1 MHSVRKK
8 VRNFAS
14 EKFNQSNHSKMK
26 LRKLFVA
33 VALLTTG
40 LVSAQQQQMQMPE
53 IPVDDS
59 VRIGKLDNG
68 LTYYLRHNNTPEKK
82 ANFYIAQRV
91 GSIQEDDSQQGLA
104 HFLEHMAFN
113 GSEHFPTGTMTEYL
127 QSIGV
132 QYGRSLNAYTSIDR
146 TVYYIADVS
155 TERQSALDSCVLVL
169 RDWSSGVTA
178 TPEEIEKERDVI
190 HNEYRMRNSPSQ
202 RMIERALP
210 TLFQGS
216 KYGFRMPIG
225 KMEIIDNFKP
235 EELIAYYKKWYRPD
249 NQAIIIVGDINV
261 DYTEALIKKLFGDIV
276 VPADAAKVIDEPV
289 PDNEKA
295 IYVAEKDKE
304 QQYPVLML
312 SMKRDPVPT
321 ELKKTAAYLVQ
332 QYLSSMVCSMLNSRF
347 SEISEQP
354 DCPFIQG
361 QAEDG
366 NYLGMSRTKDAF
378 QLVGVAKE
386 GKDIETLQAIYREA
400 KRARDFGFTA
410 TEYARAKA
418 DYLSGLEKIY
428 TNRDKRKNNV
438 YCSEYVENFLENEPI
453 PSIETLYQLMTA
465 LAGQLPVEL
474 VNQYA
479 QQLITTDDKN
489 LVAYYMEQEK
499 EGKKYVST
507 DAMKTGI
514 EAVRTEALTAWVD
527 NVKEE
532 PLISQMP
539 AKGKIVK
546 ETENKTLGYKELTL
560 SNGAR
565 VILKKTDFK
574 DDQVMMQAE
583 AKGGYSLFGKQD
595 EINLQAID
603 AVVMY
608 SGLGNFLKS
617 ELDKALAGKVASVG
631 IRVAEDRQ
639 YISGQSTPKDLET
652 LFQLFYLTMTNVNK
666 DEKSM
671 ASFINQMQLVL
682 KTKDLNHELVYRDSV
697 ASIQNSGNPLYML
710 PNLEDIQKFDYDRA
724 LQMLKQL
731 YGNGG
736 QFIYTIIGNFDEQKV
751 REYLELYIA
760 AMPQGQVVKAKDVR
774 TFFRGTPV
782 CNFTRKMETPQ
793 AQTTEIWLNDQLPY
807 TLENVVLM
815 RFASQILTRIYD
827 RTIRE
832 EESAAYNVGA
842 RGEISVNGDKPI
854 YMLTA
859 QAPTNPDK
867 QKIARDLMLK
877 YLAEASEKIGDTD
890 LNTVKEILLKQA
902 EDNNRENGH
911 WMNVLT
917 EWTAEGVD
925 LQTKYVETVKAVTN
939 QKVQNFIKQMMNT
952 GNHASIVMMP
962 EK

>member
-1 MHSVRKK
+1 
-8 VRNFAS
+8 
-14 EKFNQSNHSKMK
+14 
-26 LRKLFVA
+26 
-33 VALLTTG
+33 
-40 LVSAQQQQMQMPE
+40 
-53 IPVDDS
+53 
-59 VRIGKLDNG
+59 
-68 LTYYLRHNNTPEKK
+68 
-82 ANFYIAQRV
+82 
-91 GSIQEDDSQQGLA
+91 
-104 HFLEHMAFN
+104 
-113 GSEHFPTGTMTEYL
+113 
-127 QSIGV
+127 V

-169 RDWSSGVTA
+169 RDWSNGITV

-190 HNEYRMRNSPSQ
+190 HNEYRMRNSPNQ

-225 KMEIIDNFKP
+225 KMEIVDNFKP
-235 EELIAYYKKWYRPD
+235 EELVAYYKKWYRPD

-261 DYTEALIKKLFGDIV
+261 DYTEALIKKLFGDIKV
-276 VPADAAKVIDEPV
+276 DPNAPKVIDEPV
-289 PDNEKA
+289 PDNEQA

-321 ELKKTAAYLVQ
+321 ELKKTSAYLVQ
-332 QYLSSMVCSMLNSRF
+332 EYLNAMVCSMLNSRF
-347 SEISEQP
+347 SEITEQP
-354 DCPFIQG
+354 DCPFIQA
-361 QAEDG
+361 QVQDG
-366 NYLGMSRTKDAF
+366 NFMQLARTKDA
-378 QLVGVAKE
+378 LMLIGVAKE
-386 GKDIETLQAIYREA
+386 GKDIETLQAVLREA

-418 DYLSGLEKIY
+418 DYLSGLEKLY
-428 TNRDKRKNNV
+428 TNRDKRKNDA
-438 YCSEYVENFLENEPI
+438 YCSEYVENFLESDPI
-453 PSIETLYQLMTA
+453 PSVETLYQMMTA
-465 LAGQLPVEL
+465 LAGQLPVDL

-479 QQLITTDDKN
+479 QQIISIDGKN
-489 LVAYYMEQEK
+489 LVAFSMEQEK
-499 EGKKYVST
+499 EGKANYIT
-507 DAMKTGI
+507 ADALKKGT
-514 EAVRTEALTAWVD
+514 EAVRTETLTAWVD

-532 PLISQMP
+532 PLITQMP
-539 AKGKIVK
+539 TKGQIVK

-583 AKGGYSLFGKQD
+583 AKGGMSLFGKAD
-595 EINLQAID
+595 DMNLQLIS
-603 AVVMY
+603 VVPTY

-617 ELDKALAGKVASVG
+617 ELDKALAGKVASVS
-631 IRVAEDRQ
+631 INVAEDRQ
-639 YISGQSTPKDLET
+639 YIAGQSTPKDLET
-652 LFQLFYLTMTNVNK
+652 LFQLFYLTMTNIKK

-671 ASFINQMQLVL
+671 ASFANLMQTAL
-682 KTKDLNHELVYRDSV
+682 KNKDLNHEIVYRDSV
-697 ASIQNSGNPLYML
+697 ASVQNCGNFLYL
-710 PNLEDIQKFDYDRA
+710 TPSVDDIKRFDYDRS
-724 LQMLKQL
+724 LEMIKQL

-736 QFIYTIIGNFDEQKV
+736 QFIYTIIGNFDEQQV
-751 REYLELYIA
+751 RELLEQYIA
-760 AMPQGQVVKAKDVR
+760 PMPQGTPVKAKDVR
-774 TFFRGTPV
+774 TFFKGNPV

-793 AQTTEIWLNDQLPY
+793 AQITEIWLNDKMAY
-807 TLENVVLM
+807 TQENVILM
-815 RFASQILTRIYD
+815 NIAKQILTRIYD

-842 RGEISVNGDKPI
+842 KGSISVNGDKPVF
-854 YMLTA
+854 MLSA
-859 QAPTNPDK
+859 VAPTNPDK

-877 YLAEASEKIGDTD
+877 YLKESTQKITDTD
-890 LNTVKEILLKQA
+890 LNTVKEIMLKQA
-902 EDNNRENGH
+902 EDNNRENSH

-925 LQTKYVETVKAVTN
+925 LQTNYAETVKAVTA
-939 QKVQNFIKQMMNT
+939 QKVQKFLADMINA

>member
-1 MHSVRKK
+1 MC
-8 VRNFAS
+8 
-14 EKFNQSNHSKMK
+14 NQSNHSKMK

-33 VALLTTG
+33 VALLTTMT
-40 LVSAQQQQMQMPE
+40 VSAQQQQMQMPE

-82 ANFYIAQRV
+82 ANFYIANRV

-216 KYGFRMPIG
+216 KYGYRMPIG

-235 EELIAYYKKWYRPD
+235 EELIAYYKKRYRPD

-261 DYTEALIKKLFGDIV
+261 DYTEALIKKMFGDIV
-276 VPADAAKVIDEPV
+276 VPDNAAKVTDEPV

-304 QQYPVLML
+304 QQYPVVML
-312 SMKRDPVPT
+312 SMKRDPVPA

-332 QYLSSMVCSMLNSRF
+332 DYLSDMVCAMLNSRL
-347 SEISEQP
+347 SEIAEQP

-428 TNRDKRKNNV
+428 TNRDKRKNSA
-438 YCSEYVENFLENEPI
+438 YCSEYVEHFLENEPI
-453 PSIETLYQLMTA
+453 PSIETLYQTMTA

-499 EGKKYVST
+499 EGKTYVAT
-507 DAMKTGI
+507 EAMKAGV
-514 EAVRTEALTAWVD
+514 EAVRNETLTAWVD
-527 NVKEE
+527 NVKQE
-532 PLISQMP
+532 PLIAQMP

-583 AKGGYSLFGKQD
+583 AKGGMSLFGKAD
-595 EINLQAID
+595 IMNLQATD
-603 AVVMY
+603 AAVMY
-608 SGLGNFLKS
+608 SGLGNFSKS
-617 ELDKALAGKVASVG
+617 ELEKALAGKQASVG

-639 YISGQSTPKDLET
+639 YISGQSTPKDMET
-652 LFQLFYLTMTNVNK
+652 MFQLFYLTMTNINK

-671 ASFINQMQLVL
+671 AAFVNQMQLVL
-682 KTKDLNHELVYRDSV
+682 KNKSLNHALVYQDSV
-697 ASIQNSGNPLYML
+697 ESVRNCGNKLFRIPEA
-710 PNLEDIQKFDYDRA
+710 EDIQQFDYDRT

-736 QFIYTIIGNFDEQKV
+736 QFIYTIIGNFDEQLV
-751 REYLELYIA
+751 REYLEQYIA
-760 AMPQGQVVKAKDVR
+760 AMPQGQAVKAKDIR
-774 TFFRGTPV
+774 TYFKGNPV
-782 CNFTRKMETPQ
+782 CNFSRKMETPQ
-793 AQTTEIWLNDQLPY
+793 AQTTEIWINDKLPY
-807 TLENVVLM
+807 TQENVVLM
-815 RFASQILTRIYD
+815 RIASQIMTRIYD

-842 RGEISVNGDKPI
+842 SGSISVNGDKPVF
-854 YMLTA
+854 MFAA

-877 YLAEASEKIGDTD
+877 YLAEATEKIGDTD

-925 LQTKYVETVKAVTN
+925 LQTNYAETVKAVTN
-939 QKVQNFIKQMMNT
+939 QKVQNFIKQMISA

-962 EK
+962 EQ

>member
-1 MHSVRKK
+1 
-8 VRNFAS
+8 
-14 EKFNQSNHSKMK
+14 MK

-33 VALLTTG
+33 VALLTTMM
-40 LVSAQQQQMQMPE
+40 VSAQQQQMPE

-59 VRIGKLDNG
+59 VRIGKLENG

-216 KYGFRMPIG
+216 KYGYRMPIG

-261 DYTEALIKKLFGDIV
+261 DYTEALIKKLFDDIV
-276 VPADAAKVIDEPV
+276 VPANAAKVVDEPV

-304 QQYPVLML
+304 QQYPIIML
-312 SMKRDPVPT
+312 SMKRDPVPA

-332 QYLSSMVCSMLNSRF
+332 DYLSDMVCSMLNSRF
-347 SEISEQP
+347 SEIAEQP

-378 QLVGVAKE
+378 QLIGVAKE

-428 TNRDKRKNNV
+428 TNRDKRKNDV

-453 PSIETLYQLMTA
+453 PSIETLYQTMTA

-479 QQLITTDDKN
+479 QQIITTDDKN

-499 EGKKYVST
+499 EGKTYVST

-514 EAVRTEALTAWVD
+514 EAVRNETLTAWVD
-527 NVKEE
+527 NVKQE

-583 AKGGYSLFGKQD
+583 AKGGMSLFGKAD
-595 EINLQAID
+595 VMNLQATD
-603 AVVMY
+603 AAVMY
-608 SGLGNFLKS
+608 SGLGNFSRS
-617 ELDKALAGKVASVG
+617 ELEKALAGKQASVG

-652 LFQLFYLTMTNVNK
+652 LFQLFYLTMTNINK

-671 ASFINQMQLVL
+671 AAFVNQMQMVL
-682 KTKDLNHELVYRDSV
+682 KNKSLNHSLVYQDSV
-697 ASIQNSGNPLYML
+697 ESVRNCGNKLFRIPEV
-710 PNLEDIQKFDYDRA
+710 EDIQQFDYDRT

-736 QFIYTIIGNFDEQKV
+736 QFIYTIIGNFDEQQV
-751 REYLELYIA
+751 RDYLEQYIA
-760 AMPQGQVVKAKDVR
+760 AMPQGQAVKAKDIR
-774 TFFRGTPV
+774 TFFKGNSV
-782 CNFTRKMETPQ
+782 CNFSRKMETPQ
-793 AQTTEIWLNDQLPY
+793 AQTTEIWLNDKLPY
-807 TLENVVLM
+807 TLENKVLM
-815 RFASQILTRIYD
+815 SFASQILTRIYD

-832 EESAAYNVGA
+832 EESAAYSVGA
-842 RGEISVNGDKPI
+842 RGTLSVNGDKPV
-854 YMLTA
+854 YMLAA

-877 YLAEASEKIGDTD
+877 YLTEASQKISDTD

-925 LQTKYVETVKAVTN
+925 LQTNYAETVKAVTN
-939 QKVQNFIKQMMNT
+939 QKVQDFIKQMISA

>member
-1 MHSVRKK
+1 MR
-8 VRNFAS
+8 
-14 EKFNQSNHSKMK
+14 
-26 LRKLFVA
+26 LRRLFVA
-33 VALLTTG
+33 IALISTG
-40 LVSAQQQQMQMPE
+40 LASAQGQMQMPE

-169 RDWSSGVTA
+169 RDWSNGITV

-190 HNEYRMRNSPSQ
+190 HNEYRMRNSPNQ

-225 KMEIIDNFKP
+225 KMEIVDNFKP
-235 EELIAYYKKWYRPD
+235 EELVAYYKKWYRPD

-261 DYTEALIKKLFGDIV
+261 DYTEALIKKLFGDIKV
-276 VPADAAKVIDEPV
+276 DPNAPKVIDEPV
-289 PDNEKA
+289 PDNEQA

-321 ELKKTAAYLVQ
+321 ELKKTSAYLVQ
-332 QYLSSMVCSMLNSRF
+332 EYLNAMVCSMLNSRF
-347 SEISEQP
+347 SEITEQP
-354 DCPFIQG
+354 DCPFIQA
-361 QAEDG
+361 QVQDG
-366 NYLGMSRTKDAF
+366 NFMQLARTKDA
-378 QLVGVAKE
+378 LMLIGVAKE
-386 GKDIETLQAIYREA
+386 GKDIETLQAVLREA

-418 DYLSGLEKIY
+418 DYLSGLEKLY
-428 TNRDKRKNNV
+428 TNRDKRKNDA
-438 YCSEYVENFLENEPI
+438 YCSEYVENFLESDPI
-453 PSIETLYQLMTA
+453 PSVETLYQMMTA
-465 LAGQLPVEL
+465 LAGQLPVDL

-479 QQLITTDDKN
+479 QQIISIDGKN
-489 LVAYYMEQEK
+489 LVAFSMEQEK
-499 EGKKYVST
+499 EGKANYIT
-507 DAMKTGI
+507 ADALKKGT
-514 EAVRTEALTAWVD
+514 EAVRTETLTAWVD

-532 PLISQMP
+532 PLITQMP
-539 AKGKIVK
+539 TKGQIVK

-583 AKGGYSLFGKQD
+583 AKGGMSLFGKAD
-595 EINLQAID
+595 DMNLQLIS
-603 AVVMY
+603 VVPTY

-617 ELDKALAGKVASVG
+617 ELDKALAGKVASVS
-631 IRVAEDRQ
+631 INVAEDRQ
-639 YISGQSTPKDLET
+639 YIAGQSTPKDLET
-652 LFQLFYLTMTNVNK
+652 LFQLFYLTMTNIKK

-671 ASFINQMQLVL
+671 ASFANLMQTAL
-682 KTKDLNHELVYRDSV
+682 KNKDLNHEIVYRDSV
-697 ASIQNSGNPLYML
+697 ASVQNCGNFLYL
-710 PNLEDIQKFDYDRA
+710 TPSVDDIKRFDYDRS
-724 LQMLKQL
+724 LEMIKQL

-736 QFIYTIIGNFDEQKV
+736 QFIYTIIGNFDEQQV
-751 REYLELYIA
+751 RELLEQYIA
-760 AMPQGQVVKAKDVR
+760 PMPQGTPVKAKDVR
-774 TFFRGTPV
+774 TFFKGNPV

-793 AQTTEIWLNDQLPY
+793 AQITEIWLNDKMAY
-807 TLENVVLM
+807 TQENVILM
-815 RFASQILTRIYD
+815 NIAKQILTRIYD

-842 RGEISVNGDKPI
+842 KGSISVNGDKPVF
-854 YMLTA
+854 MLSA
-859 QAPTNPDK
+859 VAPTNPDK

-877 YLAEASEKIGDTD
+877 YLTESTKKITDTD
-890 LNTVKEILLKQA
+890 LNTVKEIMLKQA
-902 EDNNRENGH
+902 EDNNRENSH

-925 LQTKYVETVKAVTN
+925 LQTNYAETVKAVTA
-939 QKVQNFIKQMMNT
+939 QKVQKFLADMINA

>member
-1 MHSVRKK
+1 
-8 VRNFAS
+8 
-14 EKFNQSNHSKMK
+14 MK

-146 TVYYIADVS
+146 TVYFIADVS

-169 RDWSSGVTA
+169 RDWSSGITV

-190 HNEYRMRNSPSQ
+190 HNEYRMRNSPNQ

-225 KMEIIDNFKP
+225 KMEIVDNFKP
-235 EELIAYYKKWYRPD
+235 EELVAYYKKWYRPD

-261 DYTEALIKKLFGDIV
+261 DYTEALIKKLFGDIKV
-276 VPADAAKVIDEPV
+276 DPNAPKVIDEPV
-289 PDNEKA
+289 PDNEQA
-295 IYVAEKDKE
+295 IYVTEKDKE

-312 SMKRDPVPT
+312 SMKRDPVPA

-332 QYLSSMVCSMLNSRF
+332 NYLNTMVCAMLNSRF
-347 SEISEQP
+347 SEITEQP
-354 DCPFIQG
+354 DCPFIQA
-361 QAEDG
+361 QVQDG
-366 NYLGMSRTKDAF
+366 NFMQLARTKDA
-378 QLVGVAKE
+378 LMLIGVAKE
-386 GKDIETLQAIYREA
+386 GKDIETLQAIAREA

-410 TEYARAKA
+410 TEYSRAKA
-418 DYLSGLEKIY
+418 DYLSGLEKLY
-428 TNRDKRKNNV
+428 TNRDKRKNDA
-438 YCSEYVENFLENEPI
+438 YCSEYVENFLENDPI
-453 PSIETLYQLMTA
+453 PSVETLYQTMTA
-465 LAGQLPVEL
+465 LAGQLPIEL

-479 QQLITTDDKN
+479 QQIINIDGKN
-489 LVAYYMEQEK
+489 LVAFSMEQEK
-499 EGKKYVST
+499 EGKINYT
-507 DAMKTGI
+507 TADAMKAGVET
-514 EAVRTEALTAWVD
+514 VRTETLTAWVD
-527 NVKEE
+527 NVKQE
-532 PLISQMP
+532 PLIAQMP
-539 AKGKIVK
+539 TKGQIVK

-583 AKGGYSLFGKQD
+583 AKGGMSFFGKAD
-595 EINLQAID
+595 DMNLQLISI
-603 AVVMY
+603 VPSY

-617 ELDKALAGKVASVG
+617 ELDKALAGKMASVS

-639 YISGQSTPKDLET
+639 YIVGQSTPKDLET
-652 LFQLFYLTMTNVNK
+652 LFQLFYLTMTDVKK
-666 DEKSM
+666 DDKSM
-671 ASFINQMQLVL
+671 ASFVNLMQTAL
-682 KTKDLNHELVYRDSV
+682 KNKDLNHDIAYNDSV
-697 ASIQNSGNPLYML
+697 NSVQNCGNFLYL
-710 PNLEDIQKFDYDRA
+710 TPSVDDIQRFDYERT
-724 LQMLKQL
+724 LQMMKQL
-731 YGNGG
+731 YCNGG
-736 QFIYTIIGNFDEQKV
+736 QFIYTIIGNFDEQQV
-751 REYLELYIA
+751 RELLEQYIA
-760 AMPQGQVVKAKDVR
+760 PMPQGTPVKAKDVR
-774 TFFRGTPV
+774 TFFKGNPV

-793 AQTTEIWLNDQLPY
+793 ARTTEIWLNDKLPY
-807 TLENVVLM
+807 TQENVVLM
-815 RFASQILTRIYD
+815 NMVSQIMTRIYD

-842 RGEISVNGDKPI
+842 RGTISVNGNKPV
-854 YMLTA
+854 YMLSA
-859 QAPTNPDK
+859 AAPTNPDK

-877 YLAEASEKIGDTD
+877 YMTEATQKISDTD
-890 LNTVKEILLKQA
+890 LNTVKEIMLKQA

-917 EWTAEGVD
+917 EWTAEGID
-925 LQTKYVETVKAVTN
+925 LQTNYAETVKGVTT
-939 QKVQNFIKQMMNT
+939 QKVQNFIKQIISA

>member
-1 MHSVRKK
+1 MR
-8 VRNFAS
+8 
-14 EKFNQSNHSKMK
+14 
-26 LRKLFVA
+26 LRRLFVA
-33 VALLTTG
+33 IALISTG
-40 LVSAQQQQMQMPE
+40 LASAQGQMQMPE
-53 IPVDDS
+53 IPVDGS

-169 RDWSSGVTA
+169 RDWSNGITV

-190 HNEYRMRNSPSQ
+190 HNEYRMRNSPNQ

-225 KMEIIDNFKP
+225 KMEIVDNFKP
-235 EELIAYYKKWYRPD
+235 EELVAYYKKWYRPD

-261 DYTEALIKKLFGDIV
+261 DYTEALIKKLFGDIKV
-276 VPADAAKVIDEPV
+276 DPNAPKVIDEPV
-289 PDNEKA
+289 PDNEQA

-304 QQYPVLML
+304 QQYPILML

-321 ELKKTAAYLVQ
+321 ELKKTSAYLVQ
-332 QYLSSMVCSMLNSRF
+332 EYLNTMVCSMMNSRF
-347 SEISEQP
+347 SEITEQP
-354 DCPFIQG
+354 DCPFIQA
-361 QAEDG
+361 QVQDG
-366 NYLGMSRTKDAF
+366 NFMQLARTKDA
-378 QLVGVAKE
+378 LMLIGVAKD
-386 GKDIETLQAIYREA
+386 GKDIETLQAVLREA

-418 DYLSGLEKIY
+418 DYLSGLEKLY
-428 TNRDKRKNNV
+428 TNRDKRKNDA
-438 YCSEYVENFLENEPI
+438 YCSEYVENFLESDPI
-453 PSIETLYQLMTA
+453 PSVETLYQLMTA
-465 LAGQLPVEL
+465 LAGQLPVDL

-479 QQLITTDDKN
+479 QQIINIDGKN
-489 LVAYYMEQEK
+489 LVVFSMEQEK
-499 EGKKYVST
+499 EGKTNYIT
-507 DAMKTGI
+507 ADALKKGT
-514 EAVRTEALTAWVD
+514 EAVRTETLTAWVD

-532 PLISQMP
+532 PLITQMP
-539 AKGKIVK
+539 AKGQIVK

-583 AKGGYSLFGKQD
+583 AKGGMSLFGKAD
-595 EINLQAID
+595 DMNLQLIS
-603 AVVMY
+603 VVPAY

-617 ELDKALAGKVASVG
+617 ELDKALAGKVASVS
-631 IRVAEDRQ
+631 INVAEDRQ
-639 YISGQSTPKDLET
+639 YIAGQSTPKDIET
-652 LFQLFYLTMTNVNK
+652 LFQLVYLTMTNIKK

-671 ASFINQMQLVL
+671 ASFVNLMQTAL
-682 KTKDLNHELVYRDSV
+682 KNKDLNHEIVYRDSV
-697 ASIQNSGNPLYML
+697 ASVQNCGNFLYL
-710 PNLEDIQKFDYDRA
+710 TPSVDDIQRFDYDRS
-724 LQMLKQL
+724 LEMVKQL
-731 YGNGG
+731 YSNGG
-736 QFIYTIIGNFDEQKV
+736 QFTYTIIGNFDEQQV
-751 REYLELYIA
+751 RELLEQYIA
-760 AMPQGQVVKAKDVR
+760 PMPKGTPVKAKDVR
-774 TFFRGTPV
+774 TFFKGNPV

-793 AQTTEIWLNDQLPY
+793 AQITEIWLNDKMAY
-807 TLENVVLM
+807 TQENVVLM
-815 RFASQILTRIYD
+815 NIAKQILTRIYD

-842 RGEISVNGDKPI
+842 KSSISVNGDKPVF
-854 YMLTA
+854 MLQA
-859 QAPTNPDK
+859 VAPTNPDK

-877 YLAEASEKIGDTD
+877 YLTESTQKITDTD
-890 LNTVKEILLKQA
+890 LNTVKEIMLKQA
-902 EDNNRENGH
+902 EDNNRENSH

-925 LQTKYVETVKAVTN
+925 LQTNYAETVKAVTA
-939 QKVQNFIKQMMNT
+939 QKVQKFLADMINA

>member
-1 MHSVRKK
+1 
-8 VRNFAS
+8 
-14 EKFNQSNHSKMK
+14 MK

-33 VALLTTG
+33 VALLTTMM
-40 LVSAQQQQMQMPE
+40 VSAQQQQMQMPE

-59 VRIGKLDNG
+59 VRIGKLENG

-216 KYGFRMPIG
+216 KYGYRMPIG

-261 DYTEALIKKLFGDIV
+261 DYTEALIKKLFSDIV
-276 VPADAAKVIDEPV
+276 VPANAAKVVDEPV

-304 QQYPVLML
+304 QQYPIIML
-312 SMKRDPVPT
+312 SMKRDPVPA

-332 QYLSSMVCSMLNSRF
+332 DYLSDMVCSMLNSRF
-347 SEISEQP
+347 SEIAEQP

-366 NYLGMSRTKDAF
+366 NYLGLARTKDAF
-378 QLVGVAKE
+378 ELVGVAKE

-418 DYLSGLEKIY
+418 DYLSGLEKTY
-428 TNRDKRKNNV
+428 TNRDKRKNDV

-453 PSIETLYQLMTA
+453 PSIETLYQTMTA

-479 QQLITTDDKN
+479 QQIITTDDKN

-499 EGKKYVST
+499 EGKTYVST

-514 EAVRTEALTAWVD
+514 EAVRNETLTAWVD
-527 NVKEE
+527 NVKQE

-583 AKGGYSLFGKQD
+583 AKGGMSLFGKAD
-595 EINLQAID
+595 VMNLQATD
-603 AVVMY
+603 AAVMY
-608 SGLGNFLKS
+608 SGLGNFSRS
-617 ELDKALAGKVASVG
+617 ELEKALAGKQASVG

-652 LFQLFYLTMTNVNK
+652 LFQLFYLTMTNINK

-671 ASFINQMQLVL
+671 AAFVNQMQMVL
-682 KTKDLNHELVYRDSV
+682 KNKSLNHSLVYQDSV
-697 ASIQNSGNPLYML
+697 ESVRNCGNKLFRIPEV
-710 PNLEDIQKFDYDRA
+710 EDIQQFDYDRT

-736 QFIYTIIGNFDEQKV
+736 QFIYTIIGNFDEQQV
-751 REYLELYIA
+751 RDYLEQYIA
-760 AMPQGQVVKAKDVR
+760 AMPQGQAVKAKDIR
-774 TFFRGTPV
+774 TFFNGNSV
-782 CNFTRKMETPQ
+782 CNFSRKMETPQ
-793 AQTTEIWLNDQLPY
+793 AQTTEIWLNDKLPY
-807 TLENVVLM
+807 TLENKVLM
-815 RFASQILTRIYD
+815 SFASQILTRIYD

-832 EESAAYNVGA
+832 EESAAYSVGA
-842 RGEISVNGDKPI
+842 RGTLSVNGDKPV
-854 YMLTA
+854 YMLAA

-877 YLAEASEKIGDTD
+877 YLTEASQKISDTD

-925 LQTKYVETVKAVTN
+925 LQTNYAETVKAVTN
-939 QKVQNFIKQMMNT
+939 QKVQDFIKQMISA

>member
-1 MHSVRKK
+1 MR
-8 VRNFAS
+8 
-14 EKFNQSNHSKMK
+14 
-26 LRKLFVA
+26 LRRLFVA
-33 VALLTTG
+33 IALISTG
-40 LVSAQQQQMQMPE
+40 LASAQGQMQMPE

-169 RDWSSGVTA
+169 RDWSNGITV

-190 HNEYRMRNSPSQ
+190 HNEYRMRNSPNQ

-225 KMEIIDNFKP
+225 KMEIVDNFKP
-235 EELIAYYKKWYRPD
+235 EELVAYYKKWYRPD

-261 DYTEALIKKLFGDIV
+261 DYTEALIKKLFGGIKVD
-276 VPADAAKVIDEPV
+276 PNAPKVIDEPV
-289 PDNEKA
+289 PDNEQA

-321 ELKKTAAYLVQ
+321 ELKKTSAYLVQ
-332 QYLSSMVCSMLNSRF
+332 EYLNAMVCSMLNSRF
-347 SEISEQP
+347 SEITEQP
-354 DCPFIQG
+354 DCPFIQA
-361 QAEDG
+361 QVQDG
-366 NYLGMSRTKDAF
+366 NFMQLARTKDA
-378 QLVGVAKE
+378 LMLIGVAKE
-386 GKDIETLQAIYREA
+386 GKDIETLQAVLREA

-418 DYLSGLEKIY
+418 DYLSGLEKLY
-428 TNRDKRKNNV
+428 TNRDKRKNDA
-438 YCSEYVENFLENEPI
+438 YCSEYVENFLESDPI
-453 PSIETLYQLMTA
+453 PSVETLYQMMTA
-465 LAGQLPVEL
+465 LAGQLPVDL

-479 QQLITTDDKN
+479 QQIISIDGKN
-489 LVAYYMEQEK
+489 LVAFSMEQEK
-499 EGKKYVST
+499 EGKANYIT
-507 DAMKTGI
+507 ADALKKGT
-514 EAVRTEALTAWVD
+514 EAVRTETLTAWVD

-532 PLISQMP
+532 PLITQMP
-539 AKGKIVK
+539 TKGQIVK

-583 AKGGYSLFGKQD
+583 AKGGMSLFGKAD
-595 EINLQAID
+595 DMNLQLIS
-603 AVVMY
+603 VVPTY

-617 ELDKALAGKVASVG
+617 ELDKALAGKVASVS
-631 IRVAEDRQ
+631 INVAEDRQ
-639 YISGQSTPKDLET
+639 YIAGQSTPKDLET
-652 LFQLFYLTMTNVNK
+652 LFQLFYLTMTNIKK

-671 ASFINQMQLVL
+671 ASFANLMQTAL
-682 KTKDLNHELVYRDSV
+682 KNKDLNHEIVYRDSV
-697 ASIQNSGNPLYML
+697 ASVQNCGNFLYL
-710 PNLEDIQKFDYDRA
+710 TPSVDDIKRFDYDRS
-724 LQMLKQL
+724 LEMIKQL

-736 QFIYTIIGNFDEQKV
+736 QFIYTIIGNFDEQQV
-751 REYLELYIA
+751 RELLEQYIA
-760 AMPQGQVVKAKDVR
+760 PMPQGTPVKAKDVR
-774 TFFRGTPV
+774 TFFKGNPV

-793 AQTTEIWLNDQLPY
+793 AQITEIWLNDKMAY
-807 TLENVVLM
+807 TQENVILM
-815 RFASQILTRIYD
+815 NIAKQILTRIYD

-842 RGEISVNGDKPI
+842 KGSISVNGDKPVF
-854 YMLTA
+854 MLSA
-859 QAPTNPDK
+859 VAPTNPDK

-877 YLAEASEKIGDTD
+877 YLKESTQKITDTD
-890 LNTVKEILLKQA
+890 LNTVKEIMLKQA
-902 EDNNRENGH
+902 EDNNRENSH

-925 LQTKYVETVKAVTN
+925 LQTNYAETVKAVTA
-939 QKVQNFIKQMMNT
+939 QKVQKFLADMINA

>member
-1 MHSVRKK
+1 
-8 VRNFAS
+8 
-14 EKFNQSNHSKMK
+14 MK

-33 VALLTTG
+33 VALLTTMM
-40 LVSAQQQQMQMPE
+40 VSAQQQQMQMPE

-178 TPEEIEKERDVI
+178 TSEEIEKERDVI

-216 KYGFRMPIG
+216 KYGYRMPIG

-261 DYTEALIKKLFGDIV
+261 DYTEALIKKLFSDIV
-276 VPADAAKVIDEPV
+276 VPADAAKVVDEPV

-312 SMKRDPVPT
+312 SMKRDPVPA

-332 QYLSSMVCSMLNSRF
+332 VYLNSMVCSMLNSRF
-347 SEISEQP
+347 SEIAEQP

-378 QLVGVAKE
+378 QLIGVAKE

-438 YCSEYVENFLENEPI
+438 YCSEYVENFLENDPI
-453 PSIETLYQLMTA
+453 PSIETLYQLMTD
-465 LAGQLPVEL
+465 LAGQLPVDL

-479 QQLITTDDKN
+479 QQIITTDDKN
-489 LVAYYMEQEK
+489 LVAYCMEQEK
-499 EGKKYVST
+499 EGKTYVST

-514 EAVRTEALTAWVD
+514 EAVRTETLTAWVD

-583 AKGGYSLFGKQD
+583 AKGGYSLFGKTD
-595 EINLQAID
+595 EVNLQAID

-617 ELDKALAGKVASVG
+617 ELDKALAGKQASVSTK
-631 IRVAEDRQ
+631 VAEDRQ

-671 ASFINQMQLVL
+671 ASFVNQMQLVL
-682 KTKDLNHELVYRDSV
+682 KTKDLNHQLVYRDSV
-697 ASIQNSGNPLYML
+697 AKVQNCGNPLYML
-710 PNLEDIQKFDYDRA
+710 PNLEDIEKFDYDRA
-724 LQMLKQL
+724 LQMLKQM

-736 QFIYTIIGNFDEQKV
+736 QFVYTIIGNFDEQKV
-751 REYLELYIA
+751 REYLEQYIA
-760 AMPQGQVVKAKDVR
+760 SMPQGQAVKAKDVR
-774 TFFRGTPV
+774 TFFRGNPV
-782 CNFTRKMETPQ
+782 CNFARKMETPQ

-842 RGEISVNGDKPI
+842 SGVISVNGDKPI

-877 YLAEASEKIGDTD
+877 YLQEASEKIGDTD

-925 LQTKYVETVKAVTN
+925 LQTKYAETVKAVTN
-939 QKVQNFIKQMMNT
+939 QKVQNFIKQMLAA

-962 EK
+962 EQ

>member
-1 MHSVRKK
+1 
-8 VRNFAS
+8 
-14 EKFNQSNHSKMK
+14 MK
-26 LRKLFVA
+26 PRKLFVA
-33 VALLTTG
+33 VALLTTMM
-40 LVSAQQQQMQMPE
+40 VSAQQQQMQMPE

-104 HFLEHMAFN
+104 HFLAHMAFN

-146 TVYYIADVS
+146 TVYYISDVS

-169 RDWSSGVTA
+169 RDWSSGITV

-190 HNEYRMRNSPSQ
+190 HNEYRMRNSPTQ

-289 PDNEKA
+289 PDNAQA

-304 QQYPVLML
+304 QQYPILML
-312 SMKRDPVPT
+312 SMKRDPVPA

-332 QYLSSMVCSMLNSRF
+332 VYLNSMVCSMLNSRL
-347 SEISEQP
+347 SEIAEQP
-354 DCPFIQG
+354 ECPFLQG
-361 QAEDG
+361 QTLDG
-366 NYLGMSRTKDAF
+366 NYLDISRTKDAF
-378 QLVGVAKE
+378 QLIGVAKE
-386 GKDIETLQAIYREA
+386 GKDVETLQAIYREA

-418 DYLSGLEKIY
+418 DYLSGLEKTY

-438 YCSEYVENFLENEPI
+438 YCSEYVENFLENDPI
-453 PSIETLYQLMTA
+453 PSIETLYQTMTA

-474 VNQYA
+474 VNQYV

-489 LVAYYMEQEK
+489 LVAFYMEQEK
-499 EGKKYVST
+499 EGKTYVT
-507 DAMKTGI
+507 TEAMKAGI
-514 EAVRTEALTAWVD
+514 EAVRTETLTAWVD
-527 NVKEE
+527 NVKQE

-546 ETENKTLGYKELTL
+546 ETENKTLGYKDLTL

-583 AKGGYSLFGKQD
+583 AKGGMSLFGKED
-595 EINLQAID
+595 IMNLQATD
-603 AVVMY
+603 AALMY
-608 SGLGNFLKS
+608 SGLGNFSRS
-617 ELDKALAGKVASVG
+617 ELEKALAGKQASVA
-631 IRVAEDRQ
+631 IKVAEDRQ

-652 LFQLFYLTMTNVNK
+652 LFQLFYLAMTNINK

-671 ASFINQMQLVL
+671 AAFVNQMQLVL
-682 KTKDLNHELVYRDSV
+682 KNKSVNHALVYQDSV
-697 ASIQNSGNPLYML
+697 ESVRNSGNKLFRIPEV
-710 PNLEDIQKFDYDRA
+710 EDIEKFDYERT
-724 LQMLKQL
+724 LQILKQL

-736 QFIYTIIGNFDEQKV
+736 QFIYTIIGNFDEQQV
-751 REYLELYIA
+751 REFVEQYIA
-760 AMPQGQVVKAKDVR
+760 AMPQGQAVKAKDIR
-774 TFFRGTPV
+774 TFFKGNPV
-782 CNFTRKMETPQ
+782 CNFSRKMETPQ
-793 AQTTEIWLNDQLPY
+793 AQTTEIWLNDKLPY
-807 TLENVVLM
+807 TLENKVLM
-815 RFASQILTRIYD
+815 SFASQILTRIYD

-832 EESAAYNVGA
+832 EESAAYSVGA
-842 RGEISVNGDKPI
+842 SGSLSVNGDKPV
-854 YMLTA
+854 YMLAA

-877 YLAEASEKIGDTD
+877 YLKEASEKIGDTD
-890 LNTVKEILLKQA
+890 LNTVREILLKQA

-925 LQTKYVETVKAVTN
+925 LQTNYVETVKAVTN
-939 QKVQNFIKQMMNT
+939 QKVQDFIKQMISA

>member
-1 MHSVRKK
+1 
-8 VRNFAS
+8 
-14 EKFNQSNHSKMK
+14 MK

-146 TVYYIADVS
+146 TVYFIADVS

-169 RDWSSGVTA
+169 RDWSSGITV

-190 HNEYRMRNSPSQ
+190 HNEYRMRNSPNQ

-225 KMEIIDNFKP
+225 KMEIVDNFKP
-235 EELIAYYKKWYRPD
+235 EELVAYYKKWYRPD

-261 DYTEALIKKLFGDIV
+261 DYTEALIKKLFGDIKV
-276 VPADAAKVIDEPV
+276 DPNAPKVIDEPV
-289 PDNEKA
+289 PDNEQA
-295 IYVAEKDKE
+295 IYVTEKDKE

-312 SMKRDPVPT
+312 SMKRDPVPA

-332 QYLSSMVCSMLNSRF
+332 NYLNTMVCAMLNSRF
-347 SEISEQP
+347 SEITEQP
-354 DCPFIQG
+354 DCPFIQA
-361 QAEDG
+361 QVQDG
-366 NYLGMSRTKDAF
+366 NFMQLARTKDA
-378 QLVGVAKE
+378 LMLIGVAKE
-386 GKDIETLQAIYREA
+386 GKDIETLQAIAREA

-410 TEYARAKA
+410 TEYSRAKA
-418 DYLSGLEKIY
+418 DYLSGLEKLY
-428 TNRDKRKNNV
+428 TNRDKRKNDA
-438 YCSEYVENFLENEPI
+438 YCSEYVENFLENDPI
-453 PSIETLYQLMTA
+453 PSVETLYQTMTA
-465 LAGQLPVEL
+465 LAGQLPIEL

-479 QQLITTDDKN
+479 QQIINIDGKN
-489 LVAYYMEQEK
+489 LVAFSMEQEK
-499 EGKKYVST
+499 EGKTNYT
-507 DAMKTGI
+507 TADAMKAGVET
-514 EAVRTEALTAWVD
+514 VRTETLTAWVD
-527 NVKEE
+527 NVKQE
-532 PLISQMP
+532 PLIAQMP
-539 AKGKIVK
+539 TKGKIVK

-565 VILKKTDFK
+565 IILKKTDFK

-583 AKGGYSLFGKQD
+583 AKGGMSLFGKAD
-595 EINLQAID
+595 DMNLQLISI
-603 AVVMY
+603 VPSY

-617 ELDKALAGKVASVG
+617 ELDKALAGKMASVS

-639 YISGQSTPKDLET
+639 YIVGQSTPKDLET
-652 LFQLFYLTMTNVNK
+652 LFQLFYLTMTDVKK
-666 DEKSM
+666 DDKSM
-671 ASFINQMQLVL
+671 ASFVNLMQTAL
-682 KTKDLNHELVYRDSV
+682 KNKDLNHDIAYNDSV
-697 ASIQNSGNPLYML
+697 NSVQNCGNFLYL
-710 PNLEDIQKFDYDRA
+710 TPSVDDIQRFDYERT
-724 LQMLKQL
+724 LQMMKQL

-736 QFIYTIIGNFDEQKV
+736 QFIYTIIGNFDEQQV
-751 REYLELYIA
+751 RELLEQYIA
-760 AMPQGQVVKAKDVR
+760 PMPQGTPVKAKDVR
-774 TFFRGTPV
+774 TFFKGNPV

-793 AQTTEIWLNDQLPY
+793 ARTTEIWLNDKLPY
-807 TLENVVLM
+807 TQENVVLM
-815 RFASQILTRIYD
+815 NMASQIMTRIYD

-842 RGEISVNGDKPI
+842 KGTISVNGNKPV
-854 YMLTA
+854 YMLSA
-859 QAPTNPDK
+859 AAPTNPDK

-877 YLAEASEKIGDTD
+877 YMTEATQKISDTD
-890 LNTVKEILLKQA
+890 LNTVKEIMLKQA

-917 EWTAEGVD
+917 EWTAEDID
-925 LQTKYVETVKAVTN
+925 LQTNYAETVKGVTT
-939 QKVQNFIKQMMNT
+939 QKVQNFIKQIISA